1 MTARIDRDAVSRE
14 LTDVLDRIDVEEER
28 AREASKRARER
39 IGGLKDK
46 ARELRDVL
54 AGRRG
59 VQLPMP
65 AAVLD
70 EAREVKARKGTDHE
84 RT

>member
-1 MTARIDRDAVSRE
+1 MTARIDREAIARE
-14 LTDVLDRIDVEEER
+14 LTDTLDRIDAEEEK
-28 AREASKRARER
+28 ARDASKRAKER

-59 VQLPMP
+59 VQLPIA
-65 AAVLD
+65 AAVLA
-70 EAREVKARKGTDHE
+70 EAGKVRDRKDGAP
-84 RT
+84 